1 MQLVRAVVLV
11 AVASGFSV
19 GIGGAADEKPALDAA
34 KLAGNWT
41 VTAGTKA
48 GEKADAAKY
57 KNPAVFA
64 KDTIGFKT
72 EEGEFEFKYSVDA
85 KANPATIELEI
96 LKPDG
101 FKGAKAKGLIK
112 LDGDKLWLVYNPEP
126 EGKRP
131 EKFESTKDNKFFLFE
146 MKKAK

>member
-1 MQLVRAVVLV
+1 MQLVRAMVLV
-11 AVASGFSV
+11 AVATGLAV
-19 GIGGAADEKPALDAA
+19 AADDKPALDAA

-41 VTAGTKA
+41 VTGGSKA
-48 GEKADAAKY
+48 GEKVDATKY

-64 KDTIGFKT
+64 KDTIGLKT
-72 EEGEFEFKYSVDA
+72 EEGEFEFKYTVDA
-85 KANPATIELEI
+85 KASPATIDLEI
-96 LKPDG
+96 VKPDG
-101 FKGAKAKGLIK
+101 FKGAKAKGILK
-112 LDGDKLWLVYNPEP
+112 LDGDKLTLCYNSEP